1 LDGSSILPKS
11 TMSNPYFRFK
21 QFTVYHDLCAMKVG
35 VDGVLLGAWADCKN
49 VKYALDIGTGSGLIA
64 LMLAQR
70 SKALIHA
77 IDIDEN
83 ACKQAEINFNNSP
96 FHDRLSVECCDFRNF
111 STSVRYDLIVS
122 NPPYFIDSLK
132 SPDKNRNLARHNEHL
147 PLDILIKKSA
157 SLLSPQG
164 KVALILPFDQWKD
177 AHSIAVDNQLFLCRK
192 TLVSSLE
199 NHPPK
204 RVLPEFSL
212 IENNPVENSLYIGKT
227 KQTYSDEYRALTEEF
242 YL

>member
-1 LDGSSILPKS
+1 MFR

-35 VDGVLLGAWADCKN
+35 VDGVLLGAWADCQN
-49 VKYALDIGTGSGLIA
+49 IKYALDVGTGSGLIA

-70 SKALIHA
+70 SEAFIHA

-83 ACKQAEINFNNSP
+83 AYKQAEINFNNSP
-96 FHDRLSVECCDFRNF
+96 FRDRLSIEQSDFQEF
-111 STSVRYDLIVS
+111 SSSVRYDLIVS
-122 NPPYFIDSLK
+122 NPPYFSDSLK

-147 PLDILIKKSA
+147 SLEVLIKKSA

-164 KVALILPFDQWKD
+164 KTAFIIPFDRWES
-177 AHSIAVDNQLFLCRK
+177 AHSLVIENQLFLCRK
-192 TLVSSLE
+192 TLVSSLQ
-199 NHPPK
+199 NQPPK
-204 RVLPEFSL
+204 RVLLEYSFIKQDT
-212 IENNPVENSLYIGKT
+212 IENSFYIGKT
-227 KQTYSDEYRALTEEF
+227 KQDYSEAYRALTEEF